1 MQFQHSG
8 KQAHKQVMS
17 AQAQAAPRD
26 TPEAA
31 GPAVNGILPTVGEAV
46 VDESAGSHGEWGGV
60 PEGGENRTAETTPPD
75 ADDTQGGP
83 SATAVPEP
91 GLQQG
96 GPMGAYTTVG
106 LGREPAPAMRASSR
120 TVTSAEFLTPRS
132 VATMQGSSSWLGHL
146 EWPRWV
152 TRLGSLVGQGTAA
165 DLFPSPIPSSPTPP
179 GGPVFSLRSPVR
191 QRPLRRPPTPPSSS
205 SIPAEAIQQEVQRQ
219 LGGLLA
225 RLNEVEGQNN
235 QLLRDLEL
243 ARADAEEMRASTV
256 QQGYGSS
263 SARLLSGILE
273 APSKPGL
280 LQEPPQLPRASTEPQ
295 GCGGNL
301 RVSSSLPQGPNV
313 RQGLEGQ
320 LRGVSA
326 LFPDPTERQG
336 LEGQLHGVPTLSPG
350 PTERRGEERPLLHLS
365 QHLRGEDQRPG
376 QAHRST
382 ATRGEQGTGPVLRE
396 EPQPPTMQPELQG
409 QDSQGFLRGLLGS
422 RGRSATPPPIRP
434 QPTTEAPILET
445 IARGMQQLQE
455 LQAQALTRSSTS
467 TAETVKPGTNT
478 LAELPDVR
486 GGAQSALLFQDWV
499 EVTSSVMAD
508 ISEQSGSWWRAVML
522 VVEAAYVRWLNATP
536 LERLTIGPEGT
547 EDLIDSRWTRLNARV
562 TSLLLAAMSAELK
575 SDMISQRITQNAPK
589 MLFRLFTWFQ
599 PGGSAEREEVLRR
612 LQVPQEFVEAGG
624 TVREA
629 LKEVREWPRW
639 LARCTKMGMVPPDPS
654 VMARGLCAL
663 SEKHLQGSP
672 DSAFRTAML
681 RTSLRLD
688 GQPTLDQVRSYQRHI
703 QAEMENLAAASPTAV
718 ATTPKARAMEVSTG
732 TPTASPKSG
741 AKQKEKSTEMCRYF
755 ARPAGCKRGDRCT
768 YGHSMQNMDRE
779 LRAKKCL
786 KCGSESHRAKECMV
800 GKQQPKN
807 WTPTLPVQPK
817 MQEKARAPTPSVS
830 TMSTASS
837 TLDAP
842 DGPVQGVPWTME
854 SLVQAAQQVIQQQA
868 SMAASGDSSPE
879 KVKPEMKV
887 LSLRDIRVSSVDA
900 STSALLDSG
909 ATHCLRNAIDEEE
922 WLGAE
927 EVVVQL
933 AGNKSL
939 TMRLT
944 QTGSLLM
951 PPRSTTTSSSVGTTG
966 GQTIVPLGELVKTL
980 GYTMIWS
987 PNGCVLR
994 DSDGGEQRLRVTGG
1008 CPHLHETEAL
1018 AMIARLEDRKRER
1031 LLNETAVTMDRVS
1044 LAAATMDKGWRDYV
1058 KDYVRDDA
1066 MNQGLRGVRD
1076 APFFQDLPGE
1086 CLNGLI
1092 QSGGRDQ
1099 GWKVMK
1105 AVDFLT
1111 RPQKRH
1117 LWGSRRWIIHLCAGN
1132 PGHWQVFQL
1141 DQGNTAVL
1149 ELDVDRCRGH
1159 NVLGDAVWR
1168 LLLWGALTGRIDG
1181 IIGGPPGRTARL
1193 CQADKEGAKDIKALS
1208 VITRM
1213 MWLYVISGVSRET
1226 SGAGINQGRPVA
1238 FAMEHPAEEVRGDQS
1253 LWRTVLWSEFQEEMG
1268 MSMATF
1274 DQIEMGSSV
1283 KSLTTLGTNVYY
1295 LMGLDGI
1302 RPSPE
1307 RDLGDTNA
1315 KCNGQ
1320 WSPGLVDAMVMGL
1333 RFWAKHPKCYPMLR
1347 AFTAEQWRRHVQ
1359 SNHADYHRD
1368 CLTCVMARGTG
1379 RRHARIRHPDMF
1391 ALTVDIAGPV
1401 KPGLDVSSK
1410 GTMGKNL
1417 RYMMVAKYVFPKEYV
1432 KGYTGRPP
1440 PEGDGLDENGEDA
1453 GKELK
1458 TPSLL
1463 PPQDGGEVPDK
1474 GDGAEKENRVKQ
1486 QAGEELKT
1494 PSLLPPQDGGDPF
1507 IFDEDEPGE
1516 QGPLHSNEDEPGEQ
1530 GPLTY
1535 DGEPQH
1541 GQGRELGPHISPAF
1555 AGGSVVQQENYEKD
1569 TTYSLYEPSL
1579 TDPGEEQNLADPDQ
1593 ADGQH
1598 DYQEQ
1603 QEPMSLHPQQVP
1615 FPDCEPPESTFLL
1628 FARPIPTNTTTYV
1641 KAVLQDIVLYLNAH
1655 GLPIYR
1661 LHSDKG
1667 ETFNHAI
1674 RNWLREQAIRATWSE
1689 PGVPQGNGGAESTVR
1704 WVKDRARTLLI
1715 GAGLPTELWT
1725 AAIEAATTIQRSK
1738 VLAWDQKML
1747 APFGAP
1753 VCVKQKAFDSSG
1765 PRRRERAF
1773 ETRWET
1779 GRYIGLS
1786 NLLDRGHVV
1795 FVPGK
1800 DGARHRF
1807 LHVFHV
1813 KHHLVDPGLP
1823 SYEEEDVSRP
1833 RRKVVGKTPVKDI
1846 ELRPVDLK
1854 GEELDKWIKTKATNL
1869 LDCWDQEE
1877 AVEMVDDLAEAGFF
1891 EDVKF
1896 GVFRHGGAVG
1906 WMRGFSEYPELSKVL
1921 SSILTYNNP
1930 EATFTAIM
1938 VARNMDRG
1946 MHKDFNNDEEAVN
1959 YVYPLHMPM
1968 KGGGLWV
1975 ELSQGDKVSGEIVE
1989 REDEQGR
1996 HHYGQVLKMQPGK
2009 CAVFSPRKRHEV
2021 LEWSGTRT
2029 VLIGYTPQCLGKLD
2043 HDKIRRLE
2051 EHGFN
2056 PPLSQLPEYFVRN
2069 SPLINN
2075 MNFHQETAA
2084 GVLAEDNELPDQ
2096 PSNAVDSDVEDWEM
2110 YLGVDDGHVKI
2121 AESESIFTC
2130 FQPTMKKIEVGF
2142 TKNIE
2147 QVLSELKGPLE
2158 VTHNV
2163 DPREVAACLEEWT
2176 QAIEKEVN
2184 GIMVAVQR
2192 LLPGTSE
2199 CKEWLQRPNAQKLP
2213 TKMVFTV
2220 KPGEAPTVDDRT
2232 TWYRRKA
2239 RLVVCGNY
2247 ATSDGSDLYSET
2259 APTESV
2265 RMGLLLSRRRR
2276 WIVGLID
2283 IVAAFLRTPLD
2294 WSKGA
2299 PTVVVTPP
2307 RLLERLSLTSHG
2319 ELWGLIRAL
2328 YGLRQAPALWSA
2340 HRDQMLK
2347 MMSFPRGMK
2356 LHQGRTVTSWW
2367 VLRDEKGMVRA
2378 LIIIYV
2384 DDFLLLGEEETVRD
2398 MAATIQREWK
2408 TSELTIL
2415 RPGQPL
2421 RFLGMELSV
2430 NSQGTVVYLNQRGYL
2445 EEVFRSYGLSPQD
2458 KDKIPLSKETAYF
2471 EVIEGDPEPTP
2482 AAIAAAQ
2489 KVTGEVMWVS
2499 HKTRPDAAYTSSLMA
2514 SITLKAPHRCK
2525 ELGFK
2530 LLRYLQGSK
2539 ELEMAVEDDG
2549 TGLVLFPDASF
2560 APASGRSHTGWL
2572 VCWGGTPVAWRSAR
2586 QGAITLSTGEAE
2598 LQAIIDGT
2606 IGMLGL
2612 EAMLWDLQEEV
2623 GAKVIASDSTSA
2635 LAIGSG
2641 TGSWR
2646 TRHLRLKSGWIQE
2659 RISCGEIQTRHQPDL
2674 HQPADLLTKPL
2685 AAQRIWDL
2693 LKLWGMVKGGKEKV
2707 KICSTSS
2714 SSSTTRMLVAMVCCL
2729 MMLTVEAR
2737 EMASQANIQVDWD
2750 LAAICML
2757 LMMILGGLMVYEA
2770 VRWGAI
2776 ELYYQYLPGAKSRR
2790 MKRLQRLKEAT
2801 TAAIEREIER
2811 LGSVQQPSSSASG
2824 VFEASPRRDQPST
2837 RLSSR
2842 QEEVPEHQVRMRRSI
2857 VLQESQREEYYPRVQ
2872 TPPRMP
2878 AWRTPTTP
2886 VQDEVPDEGNVSP
2899 DEAMRVCV
2907 DTIMLMR
2914 LEEIRE
2920 GLRLNGLMLSG
2931 VKTDAAARLA
2941 EVIRAQVGSDQ
2952 GPTLRQ
2958 MRYLLWLWRDR

>member
-1 MQFQHSG
+1 MASGSFLALVMVVLSSLNILPGYDRLPMLEPDRTYVFGPWGICIGMLIACLVITFREPRDQVFVDVLCIHQTDWRLKLEGVLNICAFLKNSDSMLVLWDPSYVERLWCVFELAAFLKSRESGRATKLFIRPTILGTSSIASCFGLFAMQLAHTAVPWANAYYGTFFFSVFCWIGCYSIVCVWRRHYRQIDNLKTQLQNFTISKTKSNCCERGHVDAKGRKLPCDKAVLTACVRQWFGSVDAFEDNVRSG
-8 KQAHKQVMS
+8 VAAALSEGLGKGGFPYPYVLA
-17 AQAQAAPRD
+17 AAAPTLWGQGDFTASRLREGEFYYAGVTAIIGLAYWLAAIPFLFACGGLIVHKFRHRYSPCLD
-26 TPEAA
+26 TLVPVFAA
-31 GPAVNGILPTVGEAV
+31 SFLTLVAGNGMFVLLFACVKKNPSIRRLMGPAVNGILPTVGEAV
-46 VDESAGSHGEWGGV
+46 VDESAGSHGEMGGV
-60 PEGGENRTAETTPPD
+60 PEGGECRTAETTPPD

-83 SATAVPEP
+83 PATAVPEP

-96 GPMGAYTTVG
+96 GQMGAYTTVG
-106 LGREPAPAMRASSR
+106 LGSEPAPAMI
-120 TVTSAEFLTPRS
+120 E
-132 VATMQGSSSWLGHL
+132 Q
-146 EWPRWV
+146 
-152 TRLGSLVGQGTAA
+152 LVGTPGVAPLGDKTGTSFYTAV
-165 DLFPSPIPSSPTPP
+165 T
-179 GGPVFSLRSPVR
+179 GE
-191 QRPLRRPPTPPSSS
+191 TT
-205 SIPAEAIQQEVQRQ
+205 
-219 LGGLLA
+219 
-225 RLNEVEGQNN
+225 VEGQNN

-243 ARADAEEMRASTV
+243 ARADAEVLMYDEGLKVSYVEFQPYSQIPPNDKGWKVSYMESPLYH
-256 QQGYGSS
+256 Q
-263 SARLLSGILE
+263 IL
-273 APSKPGL
+273 PSD
-280 LQEPPQLPRASTEPQ
+280 
-295 GCGGNL
+295 
-301 RVSSSLPQGPNV
+301 V
-313 RQGLEGQ
+313 
-320 LRGVSA
+320 
-326 LFPDPTERQG
+326 
-336 LEGQLHGVPTLSPG
+336 
-350 PTERRGEERPLLHLS
+350 
-365 QHLRGEDQRPG
+365 
-376 QAHRST
+376 
-382 ATRGEQGTGPVLRE
+382 
-396 EPQPPTMQPELQG
+396 
-409 QDSQGFLRGLLGS
+409 
-422 RGRSATPPPIRP
+422 
-434 QPTTEAPILET
+434 
-445 IARGMQQLQE
+445 
-455 LQAQALTRSSTS
+455 
-467 TAETVKPGTNT
+467 VKPRGTNT

-522 VVEAAYVRWLNATP
+522 IVEAAYVRWLNATP

-562 TSLLLAAMSAELK
+562 TSLLLAAMSTELK

-612 LQVPQEFVEAGG
+612 LQVPQEYVEAGG
-624 TVREA
+624 TIREA

-688 GQPTLDQVRSYQRHI
+688 GQPTLEQVRSYQRHI

-741 AKQKEKSTEMCRYF
+741 NKQKDKSTEMCRYF

-768 YGHSMQNMDRE
+768 YSHSMQQMDRE

-786 KCGSESHRAKECMV
+786 KCGSESHRAKECTV

-807 WTPTLPVQPK
+807 PTPALPVQPK
-817 MQEKARAPTPSVS
+817 TQEKARAPTPSVS

-837 TLDAP
+837 TLDATE
-842 DGPVQGVPWTME
+842 GAVQGVPWTME

-909 ATHCLRNAIDEEE
+909 ATHCLRNAMDEEE

-951 PPRSTTTSSSVGTTG
+951 PPRSSTTSSSAGATG

-980 GYTMIWS
+980 GYTT
-987 PNGCVLR
+987 NGCVLR

-1044 LAAATMDKGWRDYV
+1044 LAAAMMDKGWRDYV

-1066 MNQGLRGVRD
+1066 MDQGLRGVRD

-1092 QSGGRDQ
+1092 QSGVRDQ

-1117 LWGSRRWIIHLCAGN
+1117 LWGSRRWIVHLCAGN

-1141 DQGNTAVL
+1141 DQGSTAVL
-1149 ELDVDRCRGH
+1149 ELDIDRCRGH

-1193 CQADKEGAKDIKALS
+1193 CHADKEGAKDIKALS

-1226 SGAGINQGRPVA
+1226 TGAGINQGRPVA

-1274 DQIEMGSSV
+1274 DQGEMGSSV
-1283 KSLTTLGTNVYY
+1283 TSLTTLGTNVYY

-1307 RDLGDTNA
+1307 RNFGDTDA

-1320 WSPGLVDAMVMGL
+1320 WSPGLVNAMVMGL

-1410 GTMGKNL
+1410 GTLGKNL

-1432 KGYTGRPP
+1432 KGYTGRLPP
-1440 PEGDGLDENGEDA
+1440 DDDGLDENGEDA

-1463 PPQDGGEVPDK
+1463 PPQDGGEVPVK
-1474 GDGAEKENRVKQ
+1474 GDGAEEENRVDQ
-1486 QAGEELKT
+1486 TAGEELKT

-1516 QGPLHSNEDEPGEQ
+1516 QGPLYNNEDEPGEQ
-1530 GPLTY
+1530 GPLSY
-1535 DGEPQH
+1535 GDVVQL
-1541 GQGRELGPHISPAF
+1541 GQKHESDQQLSPVF
-1555 AGGSVVQQENYEKD
+1555 AGGSMVQKENYEHD
-1569 TTYSLYEPSL
+1569 STYSLYEPSL
-1579 TDPGEEQNLADPDQ
+1579 TDPGEEQNLPDS
-1593 ADGQH
+1593 
-1598 DYQEQ
+1598 QEAEDLHVH
-1603 QEPMSLHPQQVP
+1603 QEEPRPAMFQPPPVP
-1615 FPDCEPPESTFLL
+1615 FPDCEAPESTFLL
-1628 FARPIPTNTTTYV
+1628 FARPIPANSTNYV
-1641 KAVLQDIVLYLNAH
+1641 KGVLQDIVLYLNAH

-1674 RNWLREQAIRATWSE
+1674 RNWLRDQSIRATWSE

-1725 AAIEAATTIQRSK
+1725 AAIEAATTTQRSK

-1747 APFGAP
+1747 APFGAQ

-1779 GRYIGLS
+1779 GHYIGLS

-1813 KHHLVDPGLP
+1813 KHHLVNPGLP
-1823 SYEEEDVSRP
+1823 MYEEEETSIPRP
-1833 RRKVVGKTPVKDI
+1833 RRKIVGKTPVDDI
-1846 ELRPVDLK
+1846 ELRPIDLK
-1854 GEELDKWIKTKATNL
+1854 GEELDDWIRTQALNL
-1869 LDCWDQEE
+1869 LDSWDQEE
-1877 AVEMVDDLAEAGFF
+1877 AVVMIDDLAEAGFF
-1891 EDVKF
+1891 EDLKF

-1906 WMRGFSEYPELSKVL
+1906 WMRGFNEYPELSKVL
-1921 SSILTYNNP
+1921 SSILTHNNP

-1959 YVYPLHMPM
+1959 YVYPIRMPT

-1975 ELSQGDKVSGEIVE
+1975 ELSHGDKVIGEIVE

-1996 HHYGQVLKMQPGK
+1996 RHYGQVLKMQMGR
-2009 CAVFSPRKRHEV
+2009 CAVFSPRKWHEV

-2043 HDKIRRLE
+2043 HDKIRLLE

-2056 PPLSQLPEYFVRN
+2056 PPLSQLSEYFVRN
-2069 SPLINN
+2069 SPCVNNINI
-2075 MNFHQETAA
+2075 HKESAT
-2084 GVLAEDNELPDQ
+2084 GVPTEIDEMMVQTEA
-2096 PSNAVDSDVEDWEM
+2096 AVDSDVEDWEM
-2110 YLGVDDGHVKI
+2110 YLGVDDGQVKI
-2121 AESESIFTC
+2121 AESEDIFTC

-2163 DPREVAACLEEWT
+2163 DPREVAACLELWKP
-2176 QAIEKEVN
+2176 AIEREVN

-2199 CKEWLQRPNAQKLP
+2199 CKEWLQRPNAQKLL

-2220 KPGEAPTVDDRT
+2220 KPGEAPTVEDRA

-2307 RLLERLSLTSHG
+2307 RLLERLSLISHG

-2367 VLRDEKGMVRA
+2367 VLRDEKGIVKA

-2384 DDFLLLGEEETVRD
+2384 DDFLLLGEEETVRG

-2430 NSQGTVVYLNQRGYL
+2430 NSEGTIVYLNQRGYL

-2458 KDKIPLSKETAYF
+2458 KDKIPLSKETAFF

-2514 SITLKAPHRCK
+2514 SITLKAPHRCQ
-2525 ELGFK
+2525 ELGCK

-2612 EAMLWDLQEEV
+2612 EAMLWDLQEEA

-2641 TGSWR
+2641 TGEEEEINR
-2646 TRHLRLKSGWIQE
+2646 T
-2659 RISCGEIQTRHQPDL
+2659 TRFITGRP
-2674 HQPADLLTKPL
+2674 P
-2685 AAQRIWDL
+2685 
-2693 LKLWGMVKGGKEKV
+2693 
-2707 KICSTSS
+2707 STSAD
-2714 SSSTTRMLVAMVCCL
+2714 T
-2729 MMLTVEAR
+2729 
-2737 EMASQANIQVDWD
+2737 
-2750 LAAICML
+2750 
-2757 LMMILGGLMVYEA
+2757 
-2770 VRWGAI
+2770 
-2776 ELYYQYLPGAKSRR
+2776 AKD
-2790 MKRLQRLKEAT
+2790 AD
-2801 TAAIEREIER
+2801 
-2811 LGSVQQPSSSASG
+2811 V
-2824 VFEASPRRDQPST
+2824 
-2837 RLSSR
+2837 
-2842 QEEVPEHQVRMRRSI
+2842 
-2857 VLQESQREEYYPRVQ
+2857 
-2872 TPPRMP
+2872 
-2878 AWRTPTTP
+2878 
-2886 VQDEVPDEGNVSP
+2886 
-2899 DEAMRVCV
+2899 EAMRVCV

-2941 EVIRAQVGSDQ
+2941 EVIRAQESTRPYAIDLVMPQNQ
-2952 GPTLRQ
+2952 GRCLEDDSPLEVIMTLRTYRCQ
-2958 MRYLLWLWRDR
+2958 

>member
-1 MQFQHSG
+1 
-8 KQAHKQVMS
+8 MS

-31 GPAVNGILPTVGEAV
+31 GSAVNGILPTVGEAV
-46 VDESAGSHGEWGGV
+46 VDDSAGSHGEMGGV

-83 SATAVPEP
+83 PVTAVPEP

-96 GPMGAYTTVG
+96 GQIGAYTTVG
-106 LGREPAPAMRASSR
+106 LGSEPAPVMRASSR

-179 GGPVFSLRSPVR
+179 GG
-191 QRPLRRPPTPPSSS
+191 
-205 SIPAEAIQQEVQRQ
+205 AEGEYSAAGIWFI
-219 LGGLLA
+219 LGKVSY
-225 RLNEVEGQNN
+225 VE
-235 QLLRDLEL
+235 
-243 ARADAEEMRASTV
+243 
-256 QQGYGSS
+256 
-263 SARLLSGILE
+263 
-273 APSKPGL
+273 
-280 LQEPPQLPRASTEPQ
+280 
-295 GCGGNL
+295 
-301 RVSSSLPQGPNV
+301 
-313 RQGLEGQ
+313 
-320 LRGVSA
+320 
-326 LFPDPTERQG
+326 
-336 LEGQLHGVPTLSPG
+336 
-350 PTERRGEERPLLHLS
+350 LLHYS
-365 QHLRGEDQRPG
+365 QILPG
-376 QAHRST
+376 DKDWKVSYMESQLYHQTLQNDGVRNGLYYIYPST
-382 ATRGEQGTGPVLRE
+382 CA
-396 EPQPPTMQPELQG
+396 
-409 QDSQGFLRGLLGS
+409 
-422 RGRSATPPPIRP
+422 
-434 QPTTEAPILET
+434 
-445 IARGMQQLQE
+445 
-455 LQAQALTRSSTS
+455 
-467 TAETVKPGTNT
+467 VKPRGTNT

-547 EDLIDSRWTRLNARV
+547 EEA
-562 TSLLLAAMSAELK
+562 
-575 SDMISQRITQNAPK
+575 QRNEK
-589 MLFRLFTWFQ
+589 KFYD
-599 PGGSAEREEVLRR
+599 VC
-612 LQVPQEFVEAGG
+612 
-624 TVREA
+624 
-629 LKEVREWPRW
+629 RW

-654 VMARGLCAL
+654 VMDGDATDEFAVG
-663 SEKHLQGSP
+663 
-672 DSAFRTAML
+672 RTAH
-681 RTSLRLD
+681 TGAGKGD
-688 GQPTLDQVRSYQRHI
+688 GSFYRDTYGISEVWGQAEGEGASTHTECTLDVP
-703 QAEMENLAAASPTAV
+703 E
-718 ATTPKARAMEVSTG
+718 
-732 TPTASPKSG
+732 G
-741 AKQKEKSTEMCRYF
+741 A
-755 ARPAGCKRGDRCT
+755 
-768 YGHSMQNMDRE
+768 
-779 LRAKKCL
+779 
-786 KCGSESHRAKECMV
+786 
-800 GKQQPKN
+800 
-807 WTPTLPVQPK
+807 
-817 MQEKARAPTPSVS
+817 
-830 TMSTASS
+830 
-837 TLDAP
+837 
-842 DGPVQGVPWTME
+842 VQGVPWTME

-887 LSLRDIRVSSVDA
+887 LSLRDIRVSAVDA

-909 ATHCLRNAIDEEE
+909 ATHCLRNAMDEEE

-951 PPRSTTTSSSVGTTG
+951 PPRNTTTSQSTETTG

-987 PNGCVLR
+987 PKGCVLR

-1058 KDYVRDDA
+1058 KGYVQDDA

-1076 APFFQDLPGE
+1076 APFLQDLPGE

-1092 QSGGRDQ
+1092 QAGVRDQ

-1117 LWGSRRWIIHLCAGN
+1117 LWCSKRWIIHLCAGN
-1132 PGHWQVFQL
+1132 PGHWQFFQL

-1159 NVLGDAVWR
+1159 NVLGDSVWR

-1181 IIGGPPGRTARL
+1181 IIGGPPGRMARL
-1193 CQADKEGAKDIKALS
+1193 CQADKEGAKDIKALT

-1213 MWLYVISGVSRET
+1213 MWLYVISVVSRET
-1226 SGAGINQGRPVA
+1226 SAAGVNQGRPVA
-1238 FAMEHPAEEVRGDQS
+1238 FAMEHPAEEIRGDQS

-1274 DQIEMGSSV
+1274 DQAEMGSSV
-1283 KSLTTLGTNVYY
+1283 TSLTTLGTNIYY

-1302 RPSPE
+1302 RLSSE
-1307 RDLGDTNA
+1307 NDLGSTNV

-1379 RRHARIRHPDMF
+1379 RRHARIRHPDMYT
-1391 ALTVDIAGPV
+1391 LTVDIAGPV

-1410 GTMGKNL
+1410 GAMGKKL

-1432 KGYTGRPP
+1432 KGYTGRLP
-1440 PEGDGLDENGEDA
+1440 PEGDGMESSGGDA
-1453 GKELK
+1453 GQELK

-1463 PPQDGGEVPDK
+1463 PPQDGGEVPVKD
-1474 GDGAEKENRVKQ
+1474 DGAEEECRVEQ
-1486 QAGEELKT
+1486 NAGEELKT

-1516 QGPLHSNEDEPGEQ
+1516 QGPFYSNEDEPGEQ
-1530 GPLTY
+1530 GPLTH
-1535 DGEPQH
+1535 DSEPHH
-1541 GQGRELGPHISPAF
+1541 GQERELGPQISPAF
-1555 AGGSVVQQENYEKD
+1555 AGGSVVQKENYEKD
-1569 TTYSLYEPSL
+1569 TTHSLYEPSL
-1579 TDPGEEQNLADPDQ
+1579 TDPGEERDLESNEVH
-1593 ADGQH
+1593 GQH

-1603 QEPMSLHPQQVP
+1603 PEPTSLHPPQVP
-1615 FPDCEPPESTFLL
+1615 FPDCEAPESTFLL
-1628 FARPIPTNTTTYV
+1628 FARPIPTNTTNYV

-1738 VLAWDQKML
+1738 ILAWNQKML

-1786 NLLDRGHVV
+1786 NLLDGGHVV

-1813 KHHLVDPGLP
+1813 LVNPGLP
-1823 SYEEEDVSRP
+1823 MCDEEDASLHRP

-1846 ELRPVDLK
+1846 ELRPIDLK
-1854 GEELDKWIKTKATNL
+1854 GEELDDWIKARSNNL

-1877 AVEMVDDLAEAGFF
+1877 AVALIDDLAEAGFF

-1896 GVFRHGGAVG
+1896 GVFRHGGTVG
-1906 WMRGFSEYPELSKVL
+1906 WMRGFNEYPELSKVL

-1959 YVYPLHMPM
+1959 YVYPIHMPT

-1975 ELSQGDKVSGEIVE
+1975 ELSHGDKVIGEIVE
-1989 REDEQGR
+1989 RDDEQGR

-2009 CAVFSPRKRHEV
+2009 CAVFSPRKWHEV
-2021 LEWSGTRT
+2021 LDWSGTRT

-2075 MNFHQETAA
+2075 MNFHQEPAA
-2084 GVLAEDNELPDQ
+2084 GALAGDNELPDQ
-2096 PSNAVDSDVEDWEM
+2096 SSKAVDSDVEDWEM
-2110 YLGVDDGHVKI
+2110 YLGVDDGQVKI

-2147 QVLSELKGPLE
+2147 RVLSELKGPLE

-2176 QAIEKEVN
+2176 PAIEKEVN

-2192 LLPGTSE
+2192 LLPGTNE
-2199 CKEWLQRPNAQKLP
+2199 CEEWLQRPKAQKLP

-2220 KPGEAPTVDDRT
+2220 KLGEAPTVDDRT

-2307 RLLERLSLTSHG
+2307 RLLERLSLISHG

-2367 VLRDEKGMVRA
+2367 VLRDEKGMVKA

-2384 DDFLLLGEEETVRD
+2384 DDFLLLGEEETVRG

-2408 TSELTIL
+2408 TSELTIS

-2430 NSQGTVVYLNQRGYL
+2430 NSQETIVYLNQRGYL

-2458 KDKIPLSKETAYF
+2458 NDKIPLSKETAFF
-2471 EVIEGDPEPTP
+2471 EVIDGDPEPTP

-2612 EAMLWDLQEEV
+2612 EAMLWDLQKEA
-2623 GAKVIASDSTSA
+2623 GAKVIASDSTSV

-2641 TGSWR
+2641 TGWKGESEDLQYNVHFVYYENAGEEEETYSFTR
-2646 TRHLRLKSGWIQE
+2646 T
-2659 RISCGEIQTRHQPDL
+2659 
-2674 HQPADLLTKPL
+2674 
-2685 AAQRIWDL
+2685 
-2693 LKLWGMVKGGKEKV
+2693 
-2707 KICSTSS
+2707 
-2714 SSSTTRMLVAMVCCL
+2714 TTR
-2729 MMLTVEAR
+2729 R
-2737 EMASQANIQVDWD
+2737 
-2750 LAAICML
+2750 
-2757 LMMILGGLMVYEA
+2757 
-2770 VRWGAI
+2770 
-2776 ELYYQYLPGAKSRR
+2776 
-2790 MKRLQRLKEAT
+2790 
-2801 TAAIEREIER
+2801 
-2811 LGSVQQPSSSASG
+2811 
-2824 VFEASPRRDQPST
+2824 
-2837 RLSSR
+2837 
-2842 QEEVPEHQVRMRRSI
+2842 
-2857 VLQESQREEYYPRVQ
+2857 
-2872 TPPRMP
+2872 TPPSG
-2878 AWRTPTTP
+2878 TDTTT
-2886 VQDEVPDEGNVSP
+2886 DANM
-2899 DEAMRVCV
+2899 EAMRVCV

-2941 EVIRAQVGSDQ
+2941 EVIRVQVGSNQ

-2958 MRYLLWLWRDR
+2958 MRYLLWLWRDRGLQGRTLLTWSCLRTRADTSRTIAHWKSL

>member
-1 MQFQHSG
+1 
-8 KQAHKQVMS
+8 
-17 AQAQAAPRD
+17 
-26 TPEAA
+26 
-31 GPAVNGILPTVGEAV
+31 
-46 VDESAGSHGEWGGV
+46 
-60 PEGGENRTAETTPPD
+60 
-75 ADDTQGGP
+75 
-83 SATAVPEP
+83 
-91 GLQQG
+91 
-96 GPMGAYTTVG
+96 
-106 LGREPAPAMRASSR
+106 
-120 TVTSAEFLTPRS
+120 
-132 VATMQGSSSWLGHL
+132 
-146 EWPRWV
+146 
-152 TRLGSLVGQGTAA
+152 
-165 DLFPSPIPSSPTPP
+165 
-179 GGPVFSLRSPVR
+179 
-191 QRPLRRPPTPPSSS
+191 
-205 SIPAEAIQQEVQRQ
+205 
-219 LGGLLA
+219 
-225 RLNEVEGQNN
+225 
-235 QLLRDLEL
+235 
-243 ARADAEEMRASTV
+243 
-256 QQGYGSS
+256 
-263 SARLLSGILE
+263 
-273 APSKPGL
+273 
-280 LQEPPQLPRASTEPQ
+280 
-295 GCGGNL
+295 
-301 RVSSSLPQGPNV
+301 
-313 RQGLEGQ
+313 
-320 LRGVSA
+320 
-326 LFPDPTERQG
+326 
-336 LEGQLHGVPTLSPG
+336 
-350 PTERRGEERPLLHLS
+350 
-365 QHLRGEDQRPG
+365 
-376 QAHRST
+376 
-382 ATRGEQGTGPVLRE
+382 
-396 EPQPPTMQPELQG
+396 
-409 QDSQGFLRGLLGS
+409 
-422 RGRSATPPPIRP
+422 
-434 QPTTEAPILET
+434 
-445 IARGMQQLQE
+445 
-455 LQAQALTRSSTS
+455 
-467 TAETVKPGTNT
+467 
-478 LAELPDVR
+478 
-486 GGAQSALLFQDWV
+486 
-499 EVTSSVMAD
+499 
-508 ISEQSGSWWRAVML
+508 
-522 VVEAAYVRWLNATP
+522 
-536 LERLTIGPEGT
+536 
-547 EDLIDSRWTRLNARV
+547 
-562 TSLLLAAMSAELK
+562 
-575 SDMISQRITQNAPK
+575 
-589 MLFRLFTWFQ
+589 
-599 PGGSAEREEVLRR
+599 
-612 LQVPQEFVEAGG
+612 
-624 TVREA
+624 
-629 LKEVREWPRW
+629 
-639 LARCTKMGMVPPDPS
+639 
-654 VMARGLCAL
+654 
-663 SEKHLQGSP
+663 
-672 DSAFRTAML
+672 
-681 RTSLRLD
+681 
-688 GQPTLDQVRSYQRHI
+688 
-703 QAEMENLAAASPTAV
+703 
-718 ATTPKARAMEVSTG
+718 
-732 TPTASPKSG
+732 
-741 AKQKEKSTEMCRYF
+741 
-755 ARPAGCKRGDRCT
+755 
-768 YGHSMQNMDRE
+768 
-779 LRAKKCL
+779 
-786 KCGSESHRAKECMV
+786 
-800 GKQQPKN
+800 
-807 WTPTLPVQPK
+807 
-817 MQEKARAPTPSVS
+817 
-830 TMSTASS
+830 MSTASS

-842 DGPVQGVPWTME
+842 EGPVQGVPWTME

-868 SMAASGDSSPE
+868 SMSASGDSSPE

-909 ATHCLRNAIDEEE
+909 ATHCLRNAMDEEE

-951 PPRSTTTSSSVGTTG
+951 PPRSTTTSSSAGTTG

-1058 KDYVRDDA
+1058 KDYVRDDT
-1066 MNQGLRGVRD
+1066 MEQGLRGVRD
-1076 APFFQDLPGE
+1076 APFLQDLPGE
-1086 CLNGLI
+1086 CLNGLV
-1092 QSGGRDQ
+1092 QPGVRDQ

-1117 LWGSRRWIIHLCAGN
+1117 LWGSKRWIIHLCAGN

-1141 DQGNTAVL
+1141 DQGSTAVL
-1149 ELDVDRCRGH
+1149 ELDIDRCRGH

-1168 LLLWGALTGRIDG
+1168 LLLWGAITGRIDG
-1181 IIGGPPGRTARL
+1181 VIGGPPGRMARL
-1193 CQADKEGAKDIKALS
+1193 CQADREGAKDVKALS

-1213 MWLYVISGVSRET
+1213 MWLYVISVVSREA
-1226 SGAGINQGRPVA
+1226 SDAGINRGRPVA

-1274 DQIEMGSSV
+1274 DQAEMGSSV
-1283 KSLTTLGTNVYY
+1283 TNLTTLGTNVYY

-1302 RPSPE
+1302 RPSSE
-1307 RDLGDTNA
+1307 NNAGDTGV

-1333 RFWAKHPKCYPMLR
+1333 RFWARHPRCYPMLR

-1432 KGYTGRPP
+1432 RGYTGRLP
-1440 PEGDGLDENGEDA
+1440 PEGDGMDVNGEDA

-1458 TPSLL
+1458 TPSPL
-1463 PPQDGGEVPDK
+1463 PPQDGGEEPIK
-1474 GDGAEKENRVKQ
+1474 GHGAEEENRVDKRD
-1486 QAGEELKT
+1486 GEELKT

-1516 QGPLHSNEDEPGEQ
+1516 QGPIYGNEDEPGEQ
-1530 GPLTY
+1530 GPLSY
-1535 DGEPQH
+1535 DSVTQT
-1541 GQGRELGPHISPAF
+1541 GQGHELDQPVSPAF
-1555 AGGSVVQQENYEKD
+1555 AGGSMVQRENYENES
-1569 TTYSLYEPSL
+1569 TYSLYEPSL
-1579 TDPGEEQNLADPDQ
+1579 TDPGEEQNQPDP
-1593 ADGQH
+1593 
-1598 DYQEQ
+1598 QEAEDLHAH
-1603 QEPMSLHPQQVP
+1603 QEEPRSTMLQPPPVP
-1615 FPDCEPPESTFLL
+1615 FPDCEAPESTFLL
-1628 FARPIPTNTTTYV
+1628 FARPIPANTTNYV
-1641 KAVLQDIVLYLNAH
+1641 KGVLQDIVLYLNAH
-1655 GLPIYR
+1655 GL
-1661 LHSDKG
+1661 
-1667 ETFNHAI
+1667 
-1674 RNWLREQAIRATWSE
+1674 NWLREQSIRATWSE

-1779 GRYIGLS
+1779 GRYIGIS

-1823 SYEEEDVSRP
+1823 TYEEEDVSRP

-1846 ELRPVDLK
+1846 ELRPIDLK
-1854 GEELDKWIKTKATNL
+1854 GEELDEWIKTKATNL

-1891 EDVKF
+1891 EDMKF

-1906 WMRGFSEYPELSKVL
+1906 WMRGFSEHPELSKVL

-1946 MHKDFNNDEEAVN
+1946 MHKDFNNDDEAVN
-1959 YVYPLHMPM
+1959 YVYPLHMPT

-1975 ELSQGDKVSGEIVE
+1975 ELSQGDRVIGEIVE

-2009 CAVFSPRKRHEV
+2009 CAVFSPRKWHEV

-2075 MNFHQETAA
+2075 MNFHQEPAA
-2084 GVLAEDNELPDQ
+2084 GALAGDNELPDQ
-2096 PSNAVDSDVEDWEM
+2096 SSKAVDSDVEDWEM
-2110 YLGVDDGHVKI
+2110 YLGVDDGKVKI
-2121 AESESIFTC
+2121 AESEDIFAC

-2142 TKNIE
+2142 TRNIE
-2147 QVLSELKGPLE
+2147 RVLSELKGPLE

-2176 QAIEKEVN
+2176 PAIEKEVN

-2192 LLPGTSE
+2192 LLPGTNE

-2340 HRDQMLK
+2340 HRDQMLR

-2367 VLRDEKGMVRA
+2367 VLRDEKGMVKA

-2384 DDFLLLGEEETVRD
+2384 DDFLLLGEEETVRG

-2430 NSQGTVVYLNQRGYL
+2430 NSEGTVVYLNQRGYL

-2458 KDKIPLSKETAYF
+2458 RDKIPLSKETAFF
-2471 EVIEGDPEPTP
+2471 E
-2482 AAIAAAQ
+2482 
-2489 KVTGEVMWVS
+2489 
-2499 HKTRPDAAYTSSLMA
+2499 
-2514 SITLKAPHRCK
+2514 

-2612 EAMLWDLQEEV
+2612 EATLWDLQEE
-2623 GAKVIASDSTSA
+2623 A
-2635 LAIGSG
+2635 
-2641 TGSWR
+2641 
-2646 TRHLRLKSGWIQE
+2646 GWK
-2659 RISCGEIQTRHQPDL
+2659 GEDEDL
-2674 HQPADLLTKPL
+2674 HYN
-2685 AAQRIWDL
+2685 
-2693 LKLWGMVKGGKEKV
+2693 VHFVYYE
-2707 KICSTSS
+2707 
-2714 SSSTTRMLVAMVCCL
+2714 
-2729 MMLTVEAR
+2729 
-2737 EMASQANIQVDWD
+2737 VDWD
-2750 LAAICML
+2750 MAAICMF

-2776 ELYYQYLPGAKSRR
+2776 ELYYQ
-2790 MKRLQRLKEAT
+2790 
-2801 TAAIEREIER
+2801 
-2811 LGSVQQPSSSASG
+2811 
-2824 VFEASPRRDQPST
+2824 
-2837 RLSSR
+2837 
-2842 QEEVPEHQVRMRRSI
+2842 
-2857 VLQESQREEYYPRVQ
+2857 
-2872 TPPRMP
+2872 MP
-2878 AWRTPTTP
+2878 AWRAPITPG
-2886 VQDEVPDEGNVSP
+2886 QDEVLDEGNVPP

-2941 EVIRAQVGSDQ
+2941 EVIRAQ
-2952 GPTLRQ
+2952 
-2958 MRYLLWLWRDR
+2958 

>member
-1 MQFQHSG
+1 
-8 KQAHKQVMS
+8 
-17 AQAQAAPRD
+17 
-26 TPEAA
+26 
-31 GPAVNGILPTVGEAV
+31 
-46 VDESAGSHGEWGGV
+46 
-60 PEGGENRTAETTPPD
+60 
-75 ADDTQGGP
+75 
-83 SATAVPEP
+83 
-91 GLQQG
+91 
-96 GPMGAYTTVG
+96 
-106 LGREPAPAMRASSR
+106 MR
-120 TVTSAEFLTPRS
+120 L
-132 VATMQGSSSWLGHL
+132 
-146 EWPRWV
+146 
-152 TRLGSLVGQGTAA
+152 
-165 DLFPSPIPSSPTPP
+165 D
-179 GGPVFSLRSPVR
+179 
-191 QRPLRRPPTPPSSS
+191 
-205 SIPAEAIQQEVQRQ
+205 
-219 LGGLLA
+219 
-225 RLNEVEGQNN
+225 EVESRNG
-235 QLLRDLEL
+235 QLLRELEQ
-243 ARADAEEMRASTV
+243 ARAEAQEWR
-256 QQGYGSS
+256 S
-263 SARLLSGILE
+263 SATTQRTQAPATRLLSHLLE
-273 APSKPGL
+273 APTGPGTL
-280 LQEPPQLPRASTEPQ
+280 GGPATDLQNHGLSQGAGDYIQEATVLPQ
-295 GCGGNL
+295 GHPVSQGHGDSLRGIPVLPKGPPVPQGHGGSL
-301 RVSSSLPQGPNV
+301 QGIPVLPQGPTDSV
-313 RQGLEGQ
+313 SQRGL
-320 LRGVSA
+320 LW
-326 LFPDPTERQG
+326 G
-336 LEGQLHGVPTLSPG
+336 LPQLSPG
-350 PTERRGEERPLLHLS
+350 PEPDDQAPPADAPGVVPLRSRSHERGRVPENVRDILQSGA
-365 QHLRGEDQRPG
+365 QRSE
-376 QAHRST
+376 QAIP
-382 ATRGEQGTGPVLRE
+382 EP
-396 EPQPPTMQPELQG
+396 EPQGL
-409 QDSQGFLRGLLGS
+409 LRGLLGGS
-422 RGRSATPPPIRP
+422 RGRSPTPPP
-434 QPTTEAPILET
+434 QQATPTAESPILET
-445 IARGMQQLQE
+445 IARGMKQLQE
-455 LQAQALTRSSTS
+455 LQAQAMTRSSS
-467 TAETVKPGTNT
+467 TAAETVKPGTNT

-522 VVEAAYVRWLNATP
+522 VVEEAYVRWLSSTP
-536 LERLTIGPEGT
+536 LERLAIGPEGT

-562 TSLLLAAMSAELK
+562 TSLLLAAMGSELK

-589 MLFRLFTWFQ
+589 MMFRLFTWYQ

-612 LQVPQEFVEAGG
+612 LQVPQEFVESGG
-624 TVREA
+624 TIREA

-639 LARCTKMGMVPPDPS
+639 LARCSKMGMLPPDPS

-663 SEKHLQGSP
+663 SEKHLQGSA

-681 RTSLRLD
+681 RTTLRLD

-703 QAEMENLAAASPTAV
+703 QAEMENLAAASPTSA
-718 ATTPKARAMEVSTG
+718 AQPPKARAVEVSTG

-741 AKQKEKSTEMCRYF
+741 AKTKERSNEPCRYF
-755 ARPAGCKRGDRCT
+755 MKATGCKRGDRCT
-768 YGHSMQNMDRE
+768 YSHSMQQLDRD

-786 KCGSESHRAKECMV
+786 KCGSESHRAKDCMV
-800 GKQQPKN
+800 GKQQPKSS
-807 WTPTLPVQPK
+807 TPSLPIPPRSY
-817 MQEKARAPTPSVS
+817 EKAKASAPSVS
-830 TMSTASS
+830 SISTASS
-837 TLDAP
+837 TLNSTSE
-842 DGPVQGVPWTME
+842 GPVQGVPWTME

-868 SMAASGDSSPE
+868 AMENGGDSSPE
-879 KVKPEMKV
+879 KVKV
-887 LSLRDIRVSSVDA
+887 LSLRDIRVSSIDA

-909 ATHCLRNAIDEEE
+909 ATHCLRNAVDNEE

-944 QTGSLLM
+944 STGSLLM
-951 PPRSTTTSSSVGTTG
+951 PPRSSAQSMSTVSTG

-980 GYTMIWS
+980 GYTLVWS
-987 PNGCVLR
+987 PEGCVLQ
-994 DSDGGEQRLRVTGG
+994 DPEGNQQRLRVTGG
-1008 CPHLHETEAL
+1008 CPHLHEAEAL

-1031 LLNETAVTMDRVS
+1031 LLNETVVTMDRVN
-1044 LAAATMDKGWRDYV
+1044 LAAATMDKGWKDYV
-1058 KDYVRDDA
+1058 KDYVRDEA
-1066 MNQGLRGVRD
+1066 MDQGLRGVRD
-1076 APFFQDLPGE
+1076 APFLQDLPGE

-1092 QSGGRDQ
+1092 QPGVRDQ

-1117 LWGSRRWIIHLCAGN
+1117 LWSSKRWIIHLCAGN

-1141 DQGNTAVL
+1141 DQGSTAVL
-1149 ELDVDRCRGH
+1149 ELDIDRCRGH
-1159 NVLGDAVWR
+1159 NVLGDPVWR

-1193 CQADKEGAKDIKALS
+1193 CHADKDGAKDVKALS

-1213 MWLYVISGVSRET
+1213 MWLYVISVMSRET
-1226 SGAGINQGRPVA
+1226 GGAGINQGRPVA
-1238 FAMEHPAEEVRGDQS
+1238 FAMEHPAEEVRKDQS
-1253 LWRTVLWSEFQEEMG
+1253 VWRTVLWNEFQEEMG

-1274 DQIEMGSSV
+1274 GQAEMGSSV
-1283 KSLTTLGTNVYY
+1283 TNLTSLGTNVYY

-1302 RPSPE
+1302 RPSTE
-1307 RDLGDTNA
+1307 GDSGDTNA

-1320 WSPGLVDAMVMGL
+1320 WSTGLVDAMVMGL

-1391 ALTVDIAGPV
+1391 TLTVDIAGPV
-1401 KPGLDVSSK
+1401 KPGFDVSSK

-1463 PPQDGGEVPDK
+1463 PPQDGGEVPVK
-1474 GDGAEKENRVKQ
+1474 GDGAEEENRVEQ

-1507 IFDEDEPGE
+1507 GFDEDEPGE
-1516 QGPLHSNEDEPGEQ
+1516 QGPLYSNEDEPGEQ

-1541 GQGRELGPHISPAF
+1541 GRERDLGPHNSPAF
-1555 AGGSVVQQENYEKD
+1555 AGGSVVQKENYEKD

-1603 QEPMSLHPQQVP
+1603 PEPTLLYPPQVP

-1628 FARPIPTNTTTYV
+1628 FARPIPTNTTNYV

-1813 KHHLVDPGLP
+1813 KHHHVDPGLP

-1854 GEELDKWIKTKATNL
+1854 GEELDEWIKTKATNL

-1906 WMRGFSEYPELSKVL
+1906 WMRGFSEHPELSKVL

-1946 MHKDFNNDEEAVN
+1946 MHKDINNDEEAVN
-1959 YVYPLHMPM
+1959 YVYPLHMPT

-1975 ELSQGDKVSGEIVE
+1975 ELSQGDKVIGEIVE

-2009 CAVFSPRKRHEV
+2009 CAVFSPRKWHEV

-2075 MNFHQETAA
+2075 MNFHQEPAA
-2084 GVLAEDNELPDQ
+2084 GALAGDNELPDLS
-2096 PSNAVDSDVEDWEM
+2096 SNAVDSDVEDWEM

-2147 QVLSELKGPLE
+2147 RVLSELKGPLE

-2176 QAIEKEVN
+2176 PAIEKEVN

-2192 LLPGTSE
+2192 LLPGTTE

-2220 KPGEAPTVDDRT
+2220 KPGEAPAADDRT

-2247 ATSDGSDLYSET
+2247 ATSDSSDLYSET

-2340 HRDQMLK
+2340 HRDQRLK
-2347 MMSFPRGMK
+2347 MMSFPGGMK

-2367 VLRDEKGMVRA
+2367 VLRDEKGMVKA

-2384 DDFLLLGEEETVRD
+2384 DDFLLLGEEETVRE

-2415 RPGQPL
+2415 RPEQPL

-2430 NSQGTVVYLNQRGYL
+2430 NSQGTIVYLNQRGYL
-2445 EEVFRSYGLSPQD
+2445 EEVFRSYGLSPQE

-2659 RISCGEIQTRHQPDL
+2659 RISCGEIQTRHQPGL
-2674 HQPADLLTKPL
+2674 YQPADLLTKPL

-2693 LKLWGMVKGGKEKV
+2693 LKLWGMTKGEKEKARV
-2707 KICSTSS
+2707 CSTTST
-2714 SSSTTRMLVAMVCCL
+2714 SSTTRMLVAMVCCL

-2737 EMASQANIQVDWD
+2737 EVASQPTIQVDWD
-2750 LAAICML
+2750 LAAIFML
-2757 LMMILGGLMVYEA
+2757 LMMILGGLMIYEVA
-2770 VRWGAI
+2770 RWGII
-2776 ELYYQYLPGAKSRR
+2776 ELYYHVLPGATTRR
-2790 MKRLQRLKEAT
+2790 MKRLQRLRTAT
-2801 TAAIEREIER
+2801 TRAIEKELER
-2811 LGSVQQPSSSASG
+2811 LGNVPQPSAMASSSRTPTPPYQEEILTRWNQPSSSSSG
-2824 VFEASPRRDQPST
+2824 REGERMSTPVRRRTSVYDQ
-2837 RLSSR
+2837 
-2842 QEEVPEHQVRMRRSI
+2842 EY
-2857 VLQESQREEYYPRVQ
+2857 SQDELRPQ
-2872 TPPRMP
+2872 SFTPPRVPSFQVP
-2878 AWRTPTTP
+2878 ATPEDRETP
-2886 VQDEVPDEGNVSP
+2886 AREEEYVPS
-2899 DEAMRVCV
+2899 DEAVRVCV
-2907 DTIMLMR
+2907 DTVMLMR

-2931 VKTDAAARLA
+2931 VKADAAARLA
-2941 EVIRAQVGSDQ
+2941 EVLRAQLGTGS

-2958 MRYLLWLWRDR
+2958 MKYLLWLWRERNLSGKTLLSWSCLRSRGDASRTIARWRGL